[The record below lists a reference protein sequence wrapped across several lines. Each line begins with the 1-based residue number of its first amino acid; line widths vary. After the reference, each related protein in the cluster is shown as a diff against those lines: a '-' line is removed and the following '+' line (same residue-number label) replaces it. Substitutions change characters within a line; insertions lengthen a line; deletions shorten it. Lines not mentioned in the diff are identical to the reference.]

1 MADPEI
7 LIVGAGPAGLTAGI
21 YAARAGHNTLILEKE
36 LVGGQMN
43 KTATVENYPGFAQ
56 PVNTLELVQNM
67 DAQARRFG
75 CQIETGAATGLKL
88 DGTQIELET
97 TVGTI
102 RPRALIICAG
112 TEPRKL
118 GLERETELTGRGISY
133 CAICDGPLYK
143 DREVAVVGGGDS
155 ALEEAD
161 YLTRFCSRVH
171 LIHRRDQ
178 FRAARIVEERVR
190 SNPKIVLHL
199 SQVVSQIHG
208 TRQLEG
214 LTLTDLKT
222 GTKIDLPVTGLFI
235 YVGLIPGTGWCQGAV
250 PLDEAGF
257 IITDEKMQSGTS
269 GIFAAGDIR
278 KKTVRQ
284 IATAV
289 GDGAIAAQSAHEF
302 LSRSR

>member
-1 MADPEI
+1 MAEPEI

-21 YAARAGHNTLILEKE
+21 YAARAGHSTLILEKE

-75 CQIETGAATGLKL
+75 CAIETGEATGLKL
-88 DGTQIELET
+88 NGTQIELET
-97 TVGTI
+97 TIGTI
-102 RPRALIICAG
+102 RPQALIICAG

-118 GLERETELTGRGISY
+118 GLEMETELTGRGISY

-178 FRAARIVEERVR
+178 FRAAKIVEERVR

-199 SQVVSQIHG
+199 SRVVSRIHG

-222 GTKIDLPVTGLFI
+222 GTSIDLPVAGMFI
-235 YVGLIPGTGWCQGAV
+235 YVGLIPGTGWCQGAIL
-250 PLDEAGF
+250 LDEAGF
-257 IITDEKMQSGTS
+257 IITDEKMQTATP

-302 LSRSR
+302 LTFSR

>member
-21 YAARAGHNTLILEKE
+21 YSARAGHTTLILEKE

-75 CQIETGAATGLKL
+75 CEIETGEATGLKIN
-88 DGTQIELET
+88 GTQIELET
-97 TVGTI
+97 TLGSI

-118 GLERETELTGRGISY
+118 GLEREIELTGRGISY

-199 SQVVSQIHG
+199 SRIVKTIHG
-208 TRQLEG
+208 TERLAG

-222 GTKIDLPVTGLFI
+222 GTSIDLPVAGLFI
-235 YVGLIPGTGWCQGAV
+235 YIGLIPGTGWCQGAV
-250 PLDEAGF
+250 PLDESGF
-257 IITDEKMQSGTS
+257 IITDEKMQTATL

-289 GDGAIAAQSAHEF
+289 GDGAIAAQSAHDF